1 MRRSID
7 VYPCS
12 SRNMHILYMYD
23 TCIVLCTCTH
33 LFRVQNHIFLDRCIH
48 IPTYIYIYICV
59 FCSSKWEITEMF
71 HGCTPTVMVLASK
84 VGCKQRMLVDT
95 VRWWKDRFKN
105 CCAFSRHKPSYGSMD
120 MYGRI
125 NHPQWSN
132 KSLSSTFMGNSQAPT
147 MIRVWNGFQK
157 KTAKLKV
164 FHMVWLCKDNLYIS
178 TSKIHVHC

>member
-1 MRRSID
+1 
-7 VYPCS
+7 
-12 SRNMHILYMYD
+12 
-23 TCIVLCTCTH
+23 
-33 LFRVQNHIFLDRCIH
+33 
-48 IPTYIYIYICV
+48 
-59 FCSSKWEITEMF
+59 MF

-157 KTAKLKV
+157 KQQNWRFSTWYDCV
-164 FHMVWLCKDNLYIS
+164 RIIYIFQPPKY
-178 TSKIHVHC
+178 TSKIEQLQPDSPLLMAIAMLHGWMLITFVRDVLPPVQLDLEHHGHPLPGPSLHALCRWIPGPPRCQCWV